1 MPTQKNIL
9 VLDVGGSFLK
19 YGVTDENG
27 CLREETVGEF
37 PTQASETPQKVYDA
51 FSEVIRQ
58 ASRYGEL
65 SGACACFPGPFDYTN
80 GVFWMKHKFQSL
92 YGLSILPPFEQAGL
106 PVRFLHDSTAY
117 ILGEFSDG
125 TLQGAKSPC
134 CVMLG
139 TGLGFAMMGE
149 GKVLID
155 QTQTPALSLW
165 NAPFRDGIAEDYVST
180 RAIQAAYGERISVK
194 EIAERARTGDRK
206 ALLAFQKTGEALSE
220 LMEKVAERFRID
232 KLALGGQIARSAELL
247 ALKLPMEWSITQHLA
262 DAALRGAAF
271 YALHSREECTAV
283 LPKLSL

>member
-1 MPTQKNIL
+1 MPAKKNIL

-27 CLREETVGEF
+27 CLLEETVGEF
-37 PTQASETPQKVYDA
+37 PTYASEAPQKVYDA

-58 ASRYGEL
+58 TSRYGEL

-80 GVFWMKHKFQSL
+80 GVFWMKHKFQFL

-180 RAIQAAYGERISVK
+180 RAIQAAYGEKLSVK

-206 ALLAFQKTGEALSE
+206 AVLAFQKTGEALSE
-220 LMEKVAERFRID
+220 LMEKVAERFQLDR
-232 KLALGGQIARSAELL
+232 LALGGQIARSADLL
-247 ALKLPMEWSITQHLA
+247 ALKLPMEWCVTQHLP

-283 LPKLSL
+283 LPKMSL